1 MPHATVPLYSFTRN
15 HDLSVINLC
24 FFKTLL
30 FITHHTSC
38 SMWFTTHDDP
48 SHETQNTAFNI
59 IIIFTRENINFITV
73 RRVRVVTKFC
83 HVCTWYSSNMFITS
97 WCVCTGMCVCVCVCV
112 YRTTWYTTLFLSL
125 ACDLACCSSFSLFD
139 ESCGSSLGTDF
150 RGKVSSRNNLYPTD
164 LSHHRSQNTSSF
176 IIQF

>member
-1 MPHATVPLYSFTRN
+1 MKL
-15 HDLSVINLC
+15 
-24 FFKTLL
+24 K
-30 FITHHTSC
+30 
-38 SMWFTTHDDP
+38 
-48 SHETQNTAFNI
+48 TQNTAFNI

-112 YRTTWYTTLFLSL
+112 CTVLPGTPPFFYLL
-125 ACDLACCSSFSLFD
+125 LACCSSFSLFD